1 MDRKLSHSVSV
12 KAVST
17 PLLSGLIFTDLDGT
31 LLDENTYDFSPA
43 AGALSAA
50 LACGVEV
57 ILCSSKTLPEMLQW
71 QQRLNL
77 AAPFITENGGGIF
90 NNGSRLDAAAFT
102 STLHGLPVQI
112 LGATRLEL
120 CALLNASAAA
130 NGIAC
135 RGFNEMSI
143 KEIASRTGLQ
153 RESALMAM
161 NRDFDEPFVLLGD
174 PEPQALERFFRTLE
188 DNGCHVERGGR
199 FWHLMAHSGKGAAV
213 EWLLNA
219 YAARYGK
226 RPPSMA
232 LGDGENDL
240 SMLRATDK
248 GVVVR
253 KHDGS
258 SVAPPGQY
266 ELEVTTGIGPE
277 GWCEAVEAWL
287 HGLGE
292 PITLK

>member
-1 MDRKLSHSVSV
+1 MDLKNSNSLAV
-12 KAVST
+12 KAVT
-17 PLLSGLIFTDLDGT
+17 HPPLSGLIFTDLDGT
-31 LLDENTYDFSPA
+31 LLNDNDYDFSPA

-50 LACGVEV
+50 LAYGVEV

-90 NNGSRLDAAAFT
+90 NNGPRLDTATFT
-102 STLHGLPVQI
+102 STLHGLKVQI
-112 LGATRLEL
+112 LGATRMEL
-120 CALLNASAAA
+120 CALLKVSAAA

-135 RGFNEMSI
+135 RSFNEMSVD
-143 KEIASRTGLQ
+143 EIISLTGLK

-161 NRDFDEPFVLLGD
+161 RRDFDEPFLLLGD
-174 PEPQALERFFRTLE
+174 PEPLALKRFFSSFE
-188 DNGCHVERGGR
+188 SNGCHVERGGR
-199 FWHLMAHSGKGAAV
+199 FWHLMGHDGKGAAV

-219 YAARYGK
+219 YAAQYGM
-226 RPPSMA
+226 RPPSLS
-232 LGDGENDL
+232 LGDDENDL

-258 SVAPPGQY
+258 SISLDHG
-266 ELEVTTGIGPE
+266 LEVTTGIGPE
-277 GWCEAVEAWL
+277 GWREAVEAWL
-287 HGLGE
+287 LGLDKLT
-292 PITLK
+292 ILK